1 MTKRDTFIDAPAFMN
16 ILMWLDDWDGR
27 VPLPTILKPRPL
39 WTGKQVITAILPPV
53 NCRRSAAWYRD
64 GEPPD
69 LSPSDSQ
76 VLIAGG
82 ELVTGTLCKRTLGA
96 SAGSLVHVIWNDA
109 GPAAARSFLSQCQYA
124 ANQWLLHHGFSI
136 GIGDTVADERTMRV
150 ISETIERAEAE
161 VKRLT
166 QKLQARELEA
176 QPGRTMLESFENQVN
191 QVLNKARDDAGRSA
205 QASLK
210 DTNNVVR
217 MVTAGSKGSFINISQ
232 MIACVGQQNVEGKRI
247 PFGFAG
253 RTLPHFTKDDLGP
266 ESRGFVSN
274 SYLSGLTPQE
284 LFFHAMGGR
293 EGLIDTAVKT
303 SSTGYIQRRLVKAM
317 EDYAIKYDG
326 TVRDSAGTVIQ
337 FLYGEDGMDGV
348 AVESQKLDALR
359 LTEPR
364 FRAMFRFELDDPAW
378 APAWLPAHVLDA
390 LRASAPARRALEGE
404 YEQLCADVGT
414 LRTEVLRSGDASV
427 VLPLNIRRLITN
439 AQQAFNCGGGG
450 GAVSDL
456 DPAAV
461 VKRVRALC
469 AALVVVG
476 GGDALSREA
485 QKNAT
490 LLFQCLLR
498 STLAAKRVLREWR
511 LTADAFEWLVGEI
524 EARFFQ
530 VSEWREKAGA
540 GGLIS
545 LLLPPQKLTLHP
557 LSPFSTFLSRPWPSP
572 AKWWAPSPPSPS
584 ASRRPR

>member
-53 NCRRSAAWYRD
+53 NCRRAAAWYRD
-64 GEPPD
+64 GEPAD
-69 LSPSDSQ
+69 LSPSDAQ

-96 SAGSLVHVIWNDA
+96 SAGSLIHVIWNDG
-109 GPAAARSFLSQCQYA
+109 GPAAASAFLSQCQYA

-326 TVRDSAGTVIQ
+326 TVRDSVGTVIQ

-348 AVESQKLDALR
+348 AVETQRLDVLR
-359 LTEPR
+359 LPER
-364 FRAMFRFELDDPAW
+364 AFRAMFRFELDDPSW
-378 APAWLPAHVLDA
+378 APAWLPTHVLDA

-404 YEQLCADVGT
+404 YGQLCADVLT

-427 VLPLNIRRLITN
+427 VLPLNVRRLIWN
-439 AQQAFNCGGGG
+439 AQQAFGCSGGGG
-450 GAVSDL
+450 GAATGGPVSDL

-469 AALVVVG
+469 SSLVVVV

-530 VSEWREKAGA
+530 VRREKREEA
-540 GGLIS
+540 
-545 LLLPPQKLTLHP
+545 
-557 LSPFSTFLSRPWPSP
+557 
-572 AKWWAPSPPSPS
+572 
-584 ASRRPR
+584 